1 MSDQTEHE
9 IITVLVVPQPSVRP
23 IIASAMVGV
32 FLSLFAIL
40 PWKLGF
46 EKFLDSLAYFSATWL
61 VILMFA
67 PPIAFFMWLAFLPR
81 GFLSRLEVTRR
92 YVRVVPGRMARF
104 FAETSVEID
113 LTSDSSEVLFCHNAW
128 QELADGLRLVVRA
141 SDGTERDIRATS
153 IDYLSA
159 RQAQRLGEGI
169 TTATGLPVL
178 LLKRRRQADGIIRE
192 TSWNPPPRS
201 SRIAG
206 GAALATGVVPFIGGS
221 VVGAIWPTPALTI
234 SVGLGL
240 WLCQIV
246 VLFLL
251 TRWSGSRAK
260 FPTVYSLT
268 TVFTFA
274 AAYGLAVVVVHY
286 IFGKPQGTF

>member
-1 MSDQTEHE
+1 MSDQTGRE
-9 IITVLVVPQPSVRP
+9 IITVLVVPQPAVRP
-23 IIASAMVGV
+23 IIASATVVV

-67 PPIAFFMWLAFLPR
+67 PPIAFFVWLAFLPP
-81 GFLSRLEVTRR
+81 GFLPRLEVTRR
-92 YVRVVPGRMARF
+92 YVRIVPGRIGRF
-104 FAETSVEID
+104 FAETPVEID
-113 LTSDSSEVLFCHNAW
+113 LASNSSEILFCHNAW
-128 QELADGLRLVVRA
+128 QSLANDLRLIVRA

-153 IDYLSA
+153 VDYLSE

-178 LLKRRRQADGIIRE
+178 LLNRNRQSDGTIRE
-192 TSWNPPPRS
+192 TPWNPPLRS

-206 GAALATGVVPFIGGS
+206 SAALATGVVPLIGGS
-221 VVGAIWPTPALTI
+221 VVGAIWPTTALII
-234 SVGLGL
+234 SVGFGL
-240 WLCQIV
+240 WLSQMV
-246 VLFLL
+246 ALSLL
-251 TRWSGSRAK
+251 ARWRGSRAK
-260 FPTVYSLT
+260 FPVLYSLT
-268 TVFTFA
+268 TVFTFS

-286 IFGKPQGTF
+286 IFGER